1 MNWKVE
7 NGTISDAGTIAE
19 FQFEMALESEGT
31 VLNRDKILN
40 GVKAGLSDPAK
51 GMYYLVRTESGET
64 AGSLLVTKEWSDWN
78 NCWYW
83 WIQSVFIKPEYR
95 RQGAFTYLYE
105 TVRTLAKRDGSASLR
120 LYVDRNNLK
129 ARECYGKQGMDE
141 CHYLMYEEILHRSL
155 TKIR

>member
-7 NGTISDAGTIAE
+7 KGTEADVGTIAE
-19 FQFEMALESEGT
+19 FQIDMALESEGAI
-31 VLNRDKILN
+31 LDRNKILN

-51 GMYYLVRTESGET
+51 GTYYLVRTEGGDT

-105 TVRTLAKRDGSASLR
+105 TVRAFAKDEGSTCLR
-120 LYVDRNNLK
+120 LYVDRNNRK
-129 ARECYGKQGMDE
+129 AQKCYKKQGMGE
-141 CHYLMYEEILHRSL
+141 CHYLMYEETL
-155 TKIR
+155 

>member
-7 NGTISDAGTIAE
+7 KGTEADAGKIAE
-19 FQFEMALESEGT
+19 FQIDMALESEGAI
-31 VLNRDKILN
+31 LDRDKILN
-40 GVKAGLSDPAK
+40 GVRAGLSDPAK
-51 GMYYLVRTESGET
+51 GTYYIVRTESGET

-105 TVRTLAKRDGSASLR
+105 TVRAFAKQERSTCLR
-120 LYVDRNNLK
+120 LYVDRSNRK
-129 ARECYGKQGMDE
+129 AQKCYKKQGMDE
-141 CHYLMYEEILHRSL
+141 CHYLMYEEVL
-155 TKIR
+155 